1 MCVCG
6 GLYLLLPVYTEC
18 RVKLRLELIKL
29 KCLEQIKGIKVC
41 KLIILKVGIII
52 EWVKSVN

>member
-1 MCVCG
+1 M
-6 GLYLLLPVYTEC
+6 
-18 RVKLRLELIKL
+18 KLRLELIKL

-41 KLIILKVGIII
+41 KLIMLKVEIII